1 VDIAWAF
8 KRVYMMVL
16 PYGILRRHWQSRDV
30 PSAQQEGGLESK
42 VQLNDIASMK
52 IAERTWI
59 KHS

>member
-1 VDIAWAF
+1 
-8 KRVYMMVL
+8 MMVL